1 VGPHFEIDETGLVTL
16 APPEALDQEG
26 NHLRRLR
33 SLHPA
38 LRDLSRELVQDVFSG
53 NAPHGPLLGNRL
65 KAYTDLIDQDLG
77 AINFALLYIE
87 GVRLAN
93 SEAATNSEIEKG
105 DLPPLDAIARERL
118 IPSPPNADS
127 LRGSPTRA

>member
-1 VGPHFEIDETGLVTL
+1 
-16 APPEALDQEG
+16 
-26 NHLRRLR
+26 
-33 SLHPA
+33 
-38 LRDLSRELVQDVFSG
+38 VFSG